1 MRIEHMSRNGVWDKR
16 TCRGR
21 RRILYPAGI
30 VLLLILAAGV
40 FLALRVR
47 GSVAVH
53 AKKEIMPQ
61 EVVYFRQDDER
72 WADERLG
79 DSRYTM
85 KSSGCLVCCITSA
98 VVMGGEGEET
108 PFTINERFSR
118 QGVYDSEGNIL
129 WDNLRKPG
137 RYEVEVF
144 DRAYEELLME
154 CLTEGR
160 FPIVRVRVNGVGN
173 FHYVLITGARDG
185 EFYCMDPQKDGE
197 RSLAEYGNRIYAA
210 RVVRPVKDSASRR
223 VFLRNNQSVNRDT
236 GDTENRTP
244 FGTDAAINAL

>member
-1 MRIEHMSRNGVWDKR
+1 MSRNGAWDKR

-21 RRILYPAGI
+21 RRILYPVGV

-61 EVVYFRQDDER
+61 
-72 WADERLG
+72 
-79 DSRYTM
+79 
-85 KSSGCLVCCITSA
+85 
-98 VVMGGEGEET
+98 
-108 PFTINERFSR
+108 
-118 QGVYDSEGNIL
+118 
-129 WDNLRKPG
+129 
-137 RYEVEVF
+137 
-144 DRAYEELLME
+144 
-154 CLTEGR
+154 
-160 FPIVRVRVNGVGN
+160 
-173 FHYVLITGARDG
+173 DG

-223 VFLRNNQSVNRDT
+223 VFLRSSQSVNRDT
-236 GDTENRTP
+236 GDTGVPHSFRN
-244 FGTDAAINAL
+244 

>member
-1 MRIEHMSRNGVWDKR
+1 MNFLIFGCQVLYRGEIHYTIIMLRRKEQNTGVSGGGRRIVHMSRNDAWDKR

-21 RRILYPAGI
+21 RRILYPAGV

-61 EVVYFRQDDER
+61 
-72 WADERLG
+72 
-79 DSRYTM
+79 
-85 KSSGCLVCCITSA
+85 
-98 VVMGGEGEET
+98 
-108 PFTINERFSR
+108 
-118 QGVYDSEGNIL
+118 
-129 WDNLRKPG
+129 
-137 RYEVEVF
+137 
-144 DRAYEELLME
+144 
-154 CLTEGR
+154 
-160 FPIVRVRVNGVGN
+160 
-173 FHYVLITGARDG
+173 DG

-223 VFLRNNQSVNRDT
+223 VFLRSNQSVNRDT